1 MNPTTTW
8 SKDNLTYGWE
18 LLVIF
23 INLTS
28 LVDISIVIVEVYEF
42 QCVTC
47 VTWYDNLLSG
57 FMGVSPSRQFT
68 TIFYLVIIDLV
79 QAEIKNCSIKSVTW
93 PARPH
98 NWRIMWIFGWELLLV
113 SHYPAEFG
121 GHMLF
126 GSGDIIFLV
135 AEEHDSICMLISNII
150 IFSKG
155 HGGML
160 THTKLHNKNSLD
172 ENISLSVQKRQ
183 SDAGRT
189 RSE

>member
-1 MNPTTTW
+1 
-8 SKDNLTYGWE
+8 
-18 LLVIF
+18 
-23 INLTS
+23 
-28 LVDISIVIVEVYEF
+28 
-42 QCVTC
+42 
-47 VTWYDNLLSG
+47 
-57 FMGVSPSRQFT
+57 
-68 TIFYLVIIDLV
+68 
-79 QAEIKNCSIKSVTW
+79 
-93 PARPH
+93 
-98 NWRIMWIFGWELLLV
+98 
-113 SHYPAEFG
+113 
-121 GHMLF
+121 MLF

-155 HGGML
+155 YGGML